1 LIATELKRDIKFN
14 TKMIRVMPE
23 FGNILDSKTDI
34 LIKVD
39 NNEQGYY
46 YQWDTDK
53 FQYRLL
59 IMRELLNQYF

>member
-1 LIATELKRDIKFN
+1 
-14 TKMIRVMPE
+14 MPE

-59 IMRELLNQYF
+59 IMRELLNQYFQDGLLPKFDD

>member
-1 LIATELKRDIKFN
+1 MIATELKRDIKFN

>member
-1 LIATELKRDIKFN
+1 MIATELKRDIKFN

-59 IMRELLNQYF
+59 IMKDLWNL